1 MFSSLRL
8 DAPAKINLYL
18 HVLSKR
24 PDGYHELDSLIVFA
38 GVGDVLTIEPGGFL
52 ELIIDGPFGDDLT
65 ADEENLV
72 MKAARLLADEAE
84 IEPRA
89 HITLTKNL
97 PVASGIGGGSADAAA
112 ILKGL
117 CELWQLSP
125 PPDLLTAMALALGAD
140 VPVCLESRPAYISGV
155 GEAIEPAC
163 GLPAAHLVLAN
174 PMVAV
179 PTPQVFAARE
189 GTFSQADR
197 LEQMPAT
204 VDDLATA
211 LASRRNDLTEAAIQT
226 APVISGVLNAL
237 EELDGTL
244 ISRLSGSG
252 ATCFALFADQAL
264 ADAGAQNLR
273 RDHPDWWVT
282 AAPLLT

>member
-1 MFSSLRL
+1 MSLPLRL

-18 HVLSKR
+18 HVLGKR

-38 GVGDVLTIEPGGFL
+38 GLGDVLTIEPGGFL
-52 ELIIDGPFGDDLT
+52 ELVIDGPFAGELT
-65 ADEENLV
+65 ADDDNLV
-72 MKAARLLADEAE
+72 MKAARILADEAE

-112 ILKGL
+112 TLKGL

-140 VPVCLESRPAYISGV
+140 VPVCLESRPSYIGGV
-155 GEAIEPAC
+155 DEVIEPAP
-163 GLPAAHLVLAN
+163 GLPPAHLVLAN

-179 PTPQVFAARE
+179 PTPQVFAARQGE
-189 GTFSQADR
+189 FSRADR
-197 LEQMPAT
+197 LDGMPAT
-204 VDDLATA
+204 VEDLAAA
-211 LASRRNDLTEAAIQT
+211 LFSRSNDLTDAAIQT
-226 APVISGVLNAL
+226 APAIGEVLAVL
-237 EELDGTL
+237 EELDGAL

-252 ATCFALFADQAL
+252 ATCFALFAGQAQ
-264 ADAGAQNLR
+264 ADAAAQSLR
-273 RDHPDWWVT
+273 RDHPDWWVA

>member
-1 MFSSLRL
+1 MSLPLRL

-18 HVLSKR
+18 HVLGKR

-38 GVGDVLTIEPGGFL
+38 GLGDVLTIEPGGFL
-52 ELIIDGPFGDDLT
+52 ELVIDGPFAGELT
-65 ADEENLV
+65 ADDDNLV
-72 MKAARLLADEAE
+72 MKAARILADEAE

-112 ILKGL
+112 TLKGL

-140 VPVCLESRPAYISGV
+140 VPVCLESRPSYIGGV
-155 GEAIEPAC
+155 GEVIEPAP
-163 GLPAAHLVLAN
+163 GLPPAHLVLAN

-179 PTPQVFAARE
+179 PTPQVFAARQGE
-189 GTFSQADR
+189 FSRADR
-197 LEQMPAT
+197 LDGMPAT
-204 VDDLATA
+204 VEDLAAA
-211 LASRRNDLTEAAIQT
+211 LFSRSNDLTDAAIQT
-226 APVISGVLNAL
+226 APAIGEVLAVL
-237 EELDGTL
+237 EELDGAL

-252 ATCFALFADQAL
+252 ATCFALFAGQAQ
-264 ADAGAQNLR
+264 ADAAAQSLR
-273 RDHPDWWVT
+273 RDHPDWWVA